1 MNIALV
7 ILAAGNSARWNNSNN
22 CIKKEFAILSD
33 KDSVL
38 KRALYS
44 SYNPIENS
52 VTNVFI
58 VYKDG
63 LLQETKKAIDY
74 ESAPTQMKE
83 KIKFIIGGKTRAE
96 STKKA
101 IDYIKNNPK
110 YTHIVTHDGAR
121 PFLKEELVI
130 KLALL
135 TNEYDA
141 VIPTI
146 PLVDTIKQVDKN
158 FVLSTPNRCEF
169 RAVQTPQFY
178 KADVLINAYE
188 KHYNENDYDDSQTVE
203 RSGKK
208 IFVTDGDINNIKITY
223 KEDLNANFNRL

>member
-7 ILAAGNSARWNNSNN
+7 ILAAGNSTRWDNSN
-22 CIKKEFAILSD
+22 CIKKEFATLSD
-33 KDSVL
+33 KESVL
-38 KRALYS
+38 KKALYS
-44 SYNPIENS
+44 SYNPIADS
-52 VTNVFI
+52 ISNVFI

-63 LLQETKKAIDY
+63 LLQETKNAIDY
-74 ESAPTQMKE
+74 DSTPTQIKE
-83 KIKFIIGGKTRAE
+83 KIKFIMGGKTRAE
-96 STKKA
+96 STKNA
-101 IDYIKNNPK
+101 LDYIKNNPQH
-110 YTHIVTHDGAR
+110 THIVTHDGAR
-121 PFLKEELVI
+121 PFLKEELVL
-130 KLALL
+130 KLLSL
-135 TNEYDA
+135 INEYDA

-188 KHYNENDYDDSQTVE
+188 KNYNENDYDDSQTVE
-203 RSGKK
+203 RNGKK

-223 KEDLNANFNRL
+223 KEDLYENFNRL